1 MRRALRL
8 SMALAIATGLECGAA
23 GAQDIPSLRERD
35 SDTTRRS
42 AAAALFQ
49 EGRARMEAGA
59 VSEACARFAESDRLE
74 PAAGTELNLAD
85 CYEHEGRLAS
95 AWIVFGAAESDARRL
110 GRAAWVT
117 IAKTR
122 AQLLAPRLPRLKL
135 VLAGPEDGA
144 DEVRIDATKLGFTA
158 LETPIPVDP
167 GPHEIEAFVRGVRV
181 FHASVTAAVG
191 QESTVTITPSS
202 APPPPLAASAAP
214 APKPMPAPSGDGL
227 RSEDSRS
234 RVLPLAL
241 LGLGVGGIAVGA
253 ITGVVALRENSRAN
267 TLCPMPSA
275 CGDQDAIEQSNAAH
289 RNALI
294 SDVALIAT
302 GALVATGTALLFL
315 HGTPAADTP
324 HIAFAPVNGG
334 VLIGA
339 AGAL

>member
-1 MRRALRL
+1 MRRALRV
-8 SMALAIATGLECGAA
+8 SMALAVATGLECGAA

-59 VSEACARFAESDRLE
+59 VSEACERFAESDRLE
-74 PAAGTELNLAD
+74 PAAGTKLNLAD

-95 AWIVFGAAESDARRL
+95 AWIAFGAAESDARRL
-110 GRAAWVT
+110 GRTAWVT

-135 VLAGPEDGA
+135 VLAGPEHGA
-144 DEVRIDATKLGFTA
+144 DEVRIDATKLGSAA

-167 GPHEIEAFVRGVRV
+167 GPHEIEAFAGDVRV
-181 FHASVTAAVG
+181 FLASVTAEVG
-191 QESTVTITPSS
+191 LESTVTILPSS
-202 APPPPLAASAAP
+202 APPSPPSTSAAP
-214 APKPMPAPSGDGL
+214 AAKPTPAPSSGAL
-227 RSEDSRS
+227 RSDDSRS
-234 RVLPLAL
+234 RLLPLAL
-241 LGLGVGGIAVGA
+241 LGLGVGGVAMGA
-253 ITGVVALRENSRAN
+253 ITGVVALKENSRAN
-267 TLCPMPSA
+267 TLCPTPSA
-275 CGDQDAIEQSNAAH
+275 CGDEDAIEQSNAAH

-294 SDVALIAT
+294 SDVAFIAA

-324 HIAFAPVNGG
+324 HVAFAPVNGG
-334 VLIGA
+334 LLIGA
-339 AGAL
+339 EGAL